1 MLLIMTKEM
10 MSKAKPLSFS
20 TTMRN
25 PDRIA
30 LFLNQILPF
39 ENHTLTDDVIMDI
52 VRNIIKNKLYKPYYI
67 DRNNN
72 LKEIFY
78 DDDLSFS
85 DDQVEEIIINSPQK
99 HKEAGFEYGWSSRF
113 DTWYSLPKEFGF
125 LYYEMNKPIK
135 ISNIG
140 HMLIDA
146 LNEETPNSKKIQNV
160 FLNSLMKYS
169 TDNPFRKNSNSN
181 VPLLLLLKVIGL
193 LKNDEEENGAG
204 VFRQELSLFI
214 CWKDDDANRLYKKI
228 KEIRKNVKFTYSD
241 EYIYDICLEELGCI
255 TDEEKQNSKKY
266 YNMSMIFGE
275 AVDEYIRKMR
285 STGLLSLR
293 GNGRFLDYNSFE
305 QKKIDYVLK
314 NYSEY
319 IKFENRESYYKYIGE
334 IDNNILVIEEE
345 DNIPKKDEV
354 KLDTLRRLAK
364 EYSKDFIFNELML
377 VSGKKESSDKLLKFI
392 SGPIRLEFLTSIA
405 LVQNFNDIM
414 VLPSYPVD
422 DEGLPTMTAGG
433 DTPDIVCY
441 DGEYDSLFEVTLM
454 CGRSDQVN
462 NEIIPIRRHL
472 LERIKKN
479 NNSFSVFVAPII
491 HEDTKEAIEWYKH
504 KDNVDIIPYTI
515 LEMIEEFK
523 IKNNLGELLN

>member
-1 MLLIMTKEM
+1 MLLIMKKEM

-30 LFLNQILPF
+30 LFLKQILPF
-39 ENHTLTDDVIMDI
+39 ENHILTDDIIMDI

-67 DRNNN
+67 DRNSN
-72 LKEIFY
+72 LKKVYYSE
-78 DDDLSFS
+78 DLSFS
-85 DDQVEEIIINSPQK
+85 DDQVDEIIINSPQK
-99 HKEAGFEYGWSSRF
+99 HKEAGFSYGWSSRF
-113 DTWYSLPKEFGF
+113 DTWYSLPQEFGF
-125 LYYEMNKPIK
+125 LYYEMDKPIK

-169 TDNPFRKNSNSN
+169 TNNPFRKNSNSN
-181 VPLLLLLKVIGL
+181 VPLILLLKVIGL
-193 LKNDEEENGAG
+193 LKEDKSENDAG

-228 KEIRKNVKFTYSD
+228 KEIRSDVKFTYSD

-255 TDEEKQNSKKY
+255 TKEDKRKNKKY
-266 YNMSMIFGE
+266 YKMSKICGE

-305 QKKIDYVLK
+305 QKKIEYVLK
-314 NYSEY
+314 NYSET
-319 IKFENRESYYKYIGE
+319 INFKTREDYYKYIGE
-334 IDNNILVIEEE
+334 IDNNILIIEEK
-345 DNIPKKDEV
+345 DNVPKKDEV
-354 KLDTLRRLAK
+354 KLDALRRLAN
-364 EYSKDFIFNELML
+364 EYSKEFIFNELSL
-377 VSGKKESSDKLLKFI
+377 LSNKKESTDKLLKFI

-405 LVQNFNDIM
+405 LMQNFNNII
-414 VLPSYPVD
+414 VIPSYPVD

-433 DTPDIVCY
+433 DTPDIICY
-441 DGEYDSLFEVTLM
+441 DGRVDALFEVTLM

-472 LERIKKN
+472 LQRIKKN

-491 HEDTKEAIEWYKH
+491 HEDTKEAIEWYKY
-504 KDNVDIIPYTI
+504 KDDVDIIPYTI
-515 LEMIEEFK
+515 LEMIEKFK
-523 IKNNLGELLN
+523 IKEDLGDLLG

>member
-10 MSKAKPLSFS
+10 ISKAKPLSFS

-39 ENHTLTDDVIMDI
+39 ENYILTDDIIMVI

-67 DRNNN
+67 DRNSN
-72 LKEIFY
+72 LKRIY
-78 DDDLSFS
+78 YNDDSLFS

-99 HKEAGFEYGWSSRF
+99 HKEAGFSYGWPSRF

-125 LYYEMNKPIK
+125 LYYEMDKPIK

-169 TDNPFRKNSNSN
+169 TNNPFRKNSNSN
-181 VPLLLLLKVIGL
+181 VPLILLLKVIGL
-193 LKNDEEENGAG
+193 LKENENDAG

-214 CWKDDDANRLYKKI
+214 CWKDDDADRLYKKI
-228 KEIRKNVKFTYSD
+228 KEIRSNVKFTYSD
-241 EYIYDICLEELGCI
+241 EYIYDICLEELGCV
-255 TDEEKQNSKKY
+255 TEEDKQKNKKY
-266 YNMSMIFGE
+266 YKMSKICGE

-305 QKKIDYVLK
+305 QKKIEYVLK
-314 NYSEY
+314 NYSK
-319 IKFENRESYYKYIGE
+319 IINFKTREDYYKYIGE
-334 IDNNILVIEEE
+334 IDNNILIIEEE
-345 DNIPKKDEV
+345 NAPKKDEV
-354 KLDTLRRLAK
+354 RLDALRKLAN
-364 EYSKDFIFNELML
+364 EYSKEFIFNELL
-377 VSGKKESSDKLLKFI
+377 LLSNKKESTDKLLKFI

-405 LVQNFNDIM
+405 LMQNFNNIM

-441 DGEYDSLFEVTLM
+441 DGEFDSLFEVTLM

-491 HEDTKEAIEWYKH
+491 HEDTKEVIEWYKY

-515 LEMIEEFK
+515 LEMIEKFK
-523 IKNNLGELLN
+523 ITENLGDLLG

>member
-1 MLLIMTKEM
+1 MASTTKIMTCIVILENANLNDVVVVDKKAAATGGSRLGLKTGDKITVNDLLYGLMLVSGNDAAVALAIHVGGSVEGFATLMNQKANELGLKNTNFVTPHGLDSEKHYTTAYELAKIADYALQKE
-10 MSKAKPLSFS
+10 KFKK
-20 TTMRN
+20 
-25 PDRIA
+25 
-30 LFLNQILPF
+30 
-39 ENHTLTDDVIMDI
+39 I
-52 VRNIIKNKLYKPYYI
+52 VGTQSCNIT
-67 DRNNN
+67 
-72 LKEIFY
+72 
-78 DDDLSFS
+78 
-85 DDQVEEIIINSPQK
+85 INGK
-99 HKEAGFEYGWSSRF
+99 
-113 DTWYSLPKEFGF
+113 
-125 LYYEMNKPIK
+125 
-135 ISNIG
+135 
-140 HMLIDA
+140 
-146 LNEETPNSKKIQNV
+146 SKKIQNV

-266 YNMSMIFGE
+266 YKMSKICGE

>member
-1 MLLIMTKEM
+1 
-10 MSKAKPLSFS
+10 MSK
-20 TTMRN
+20 
-25 PDRIA
+25 
-30 LFLNQILPF
+30 
-39 ENHTLTDDVIMDI
+39 
-52 VRNIIKNKLYKPYYI
+52 
-67 DRNNN
+67 
-72 LKEIFY
+72 
-78 DDDLSFS
+78 
-85 DDQVEEIIINSPQK
+85 
-99 HKEAGFEYGWSSRF
+99 
-113 DTWYSLPKEFGF
+113 
-125 LYYEMNKPIK
+125 
-135 ISNIG
+135 
-140 HMLIDA
+140 
-146 LNEETPNSKKIQNV
+146 
-160 FLNSLMKYS
+160 
-169 TDNPFRKNSNSN
+169 
-181 VPLLLLLKVIGL
+181 
-193 LKNDEEENGAG
+193 
-204 VFRQELSLFI
+204 I
-214 CWKDDDANRLYKKI
+214 C
-228 KEIRKNVKFTYSD
+228 
-241 EYIYDICLEELGCI
+241 
-255 TDEEKQNSKKY
+255 
-266 YNMSMIFGE
+266 GE

>member
-169 TDNPFRKNSNSN
+169 TDNRFRKNSN
-181 VPLLLLLKVIGL
+181 
-193 LKNDEEENGAG
+193 
-204 VFRQELSLFI
+204 
-214 CWKDDDANRLYKKI
+214 
-228 KEIRKNVKFTYSD
+228 
-241 EYIYDICLEELGCI
+241 
-255 TDEEKQNSKKY
+255 
-266 YNMSMIFGE
+266 
-275 AVDEYIRKMR
+275 
-285 STGLLSLR
+285 
-293 GNGRFLDYNSFE
+293 
-305 QKKIDYVLK
+305 
-314 NYSEY
+314 
-319 IKFENRESYYKYIGE
+319 
-334 IDNNILVIEEE
+334 
-345 DNIPKKDEV
+345 
-354 KLDTLRRLAK
+354 
-364 EYSKDFIFNELML
+364 
-377 VSGKKESSDKLLKFI
+377 
-392 SGPIRLEFLTSIA
+392 
-405 LVQNFNDIM
+405 
-414 VLPSYPVD
+414 
-422 DEGLPTMTAGG
+422 
-433 DTPDIVCY
+433 
-441 DGEYDSLFEVTLM
+441 
-454 CGRSDQVN
+454 
-462 NEIIPIRRHL
+462 
-472 LERIKKN
+472 
-479 NNSFSVFVAPII
+479 
-491 HEDTKEAIEWYKH
+491 
-504 KDNVDIIPYTI
+504 
-515 LEMIEEFK
+515 
-523 IKNNLGELLN
+523 